1 MDSIRESVH
10 EIGHT
15 RSFTGCSTCRSRH
28 VKCDEGR
35 PTCSM
40 CEYLGITCEGYKK
53 DIFFDFESSSGNHG
67 VRFRRPLLSLEDRER
82 MSEWLTS
89 SVPPKQTLKI
99 LSHIDEECEQAS
111 SSDEIDIRRGP
122 FGGFRI
128 NPGRSAVPVP
138 VPCEP
143 VVNVNHPED
152 TESSP
157 PQDLITMNNNYE
169 LSPPLP
175 LSPWSQG
182 LMHLIFDLPENVP
195 SPPSPGLLEAM
206 LNPQG
211 GNNTELHEYM
221 PVGFMPDPYYN
232 NATSPTS
239 LSSTSTTKSFPYDA
253 VFLLKHYAS
262 AVISLMTPLRHSKTP
277 WHVLFIPHAKNC
289 LAALA
294 LNDEMS
300 HACLCAF
307 YGMLAISAFSLGGVS
322 RSQTWLEKAVIYKEE
337 ARKHARMMLM
347 TAYDVPKVA
356 KYKSI
361 LMALLTMVQVL
372 MFSGNRSETE
382 CYFLEAEKFIRLR
395 GLKRKKSRKV
405 RLLHHC
411 YAFERIIHESIFIC
425 GASSTQRHHI
435 RTAIES
441 SGLGMYSLDSL
452 SFRLTGW
459 KNLNQEMMRVRGQE
473 EGENDLHLERPGL
486 WSSTLYPEIFGIPEQ
501 WVFLLSQVVRLGKE
515 KDAAEGEDTTNCL
528 SLKDFINRA
537 KTLED
542 SINNLHL
549 PSRNT
554 FAPGNINSKLD
565 QDIID
570 NMLEAMQNA
579 LAIYF
584 YRRVHDVDASILQTK
599 VVGVL
604 DRLLRCEYADSTVVH
619 GSAGFIWPAF
629 IAACE
634 AEDSSVQATFS
645 NWFENSACRSGL
657 SCFTDTLDNIQ
668 RIWQEKSCANGKSV
682 TWLDLMKNTVPLQS
696 HL

>member
-1 MDSIRESVH
+1 
-10 EIGHT
+10 
-15 RSFTGCSTCRSRH
+15 
-28 VKCDEGR
+28 
-35 PTCSM
+35 M
-40 CEYLGITCEGYKK
+40 CEHFGIACEGYKK
-53 DIFFDFESSSGNHG
+53 DIFFDFESSSGNNG
-67 VRFRRPLLSLEDRER
+67 ARFRRPLLSLEDRER

-89 SVPPKQTLKI
+89 SAPPKQTLKI
-99 LSHIDEECEQAS
+99 LSHIDETCEKAPLK
-111 SSDEIDIRRGP
+111 DDVDIHRGP
-122 FGGFRI
+122 FGAFRI
-128 NPGRSAVPVP
+128 TQGRGTASLP

-143 VVNVNHPED
+143 VVNVNNSED
-152 TESSP
+152 TNSSSP
-157 PQDLITMNNNYE
+157 QEISTVNNNYE
-169 LSPPLP
+169 LSTPPP

-182 LMHLIFDLPENVP
+182 LMHLIFDQPGNVL
-195 SPPSPGLLEAM
+195 SPPSPGFLEAM
-206 LNPQG
+206 LDSQLER
-211 GNNTELHEYM
+211 NTEPHEYM
-221 PVGFMPDPYYN
+221 PLDLMPDPHYN

-239 LSSTSTTKSFPYDA
+239 LSSASTTISVPHDA

-307 YGMLAISAFSLGGVS
+307 YGTLSISAFSLGGVS
-322 RSQTWLEKAVIYKEE
+322 RSQTWLEKAMMYKQE
-337 ARKHARMMLM
+337 ARKHARMMLT

-361 LMALLTMVQVL
+361 LMALLTMVQVSI
-372 MFSGNRSETE
+372 FSGNRSETE

-425 GASSTQRHHI
+425 GANSTQRHHI

-473 EGENDLHLERPGL
+473 EGENDLHLERPGF

-501 WVFLLSQVVRLGKE
+501 WIFLLSQVIRLGKE
-515 KDAAEGEDTTNCL
+515 KDTAEGDGTRKCL
-528 SLKDFINRA
+528 SLKEFIGRA

-554 FAPGNINSKLD
+554 SALENNNNSQLD

-604 DRLLRCEYADSTVVH
+604 DRLLRCQQADSTVVH

-634 AEDSSVQATFS
+634 AEDSSVQVSFS

>member
-1 MDSIRESVH
+1 
-10 EIGHT
+10 
-15 RSFTGCSTCRSRH
+15 
-28 VKCDEGR
+28 
-35 PTCSM
+35 
-40 CEYLGITCEGYKK
+40 
-53 DIFFDFESSSGNHG
+53 
-67 VRFRRPLLSLEDRER
+67 
-82 MSEWLTS
+82 MSKWLTS
-89 SVPPKQTLKI
+89 TAPPKQTLKI
-99 LSHIDEECEQAS
+99 ISHIDELCEQMS
-111 SSDEIDIRRGP
+111 FTDDVNIHRGP
-122 FGGFRI
+122 FGAFRTI
-128 NPGRSAVPVP
+128 QTQSAVPVP
-138 VPCEP
+138 VPCKSIM
-143 VVNVNHPED
+143 NVNHQED

-157 PQDLITMNNNYE
+157 RHDLIDANKNDE
-169 LSPPLP
+169 LIPPPP
-175 LSPWSQG
+175 LSPTSQG
-182 LMHLIFDLPENVP
+182 LMHLMFDQPENVL
-195 SPPSPGLLEAM
+195 SPPSPEFLEAI
-206 LNPQG
+206 LNQQG
-211 GNNTELHEYM
+211 DEDRSFNEYIQG
-221 PVGFMPDPYYN
+221 GFMPDPYYN
-232 NATSPTS
+232 TATSLTP
-239 LSSTSTTKSFPYDA
+239 LSSTNTTKSIPHDT

-262 AVISLMTPLRHSKTP
+262 TVISLMTPLRHSKTP

-307 YGMLAISAFSLGGVS
+307 YGTLAISAFSLGGVS
-322 RSQTWLEKAVIYKEE
+322 RSQTWLEKAMMYKEE
-337 ARKHARMMLM
+337 ARKHGLMMLM

-361 LMALLTMVQVL
+361 LMALLTMVQVS
-372 MFSGNRSETE
+372 MFSGSRSETE
-382 CYFLEAEKFIRLR
+382 YYFLEAEKFIRLR

-425 GASSTQRHHI
+425 AANSTQRHHI
-435 RTAIES
+435 RTAIEA

-501 WVFLLSQVVRLGKE
+501 WVFLLSQVIRLGKE
-515 KDAAEGEDTTNCL
+515 KDATEGDDATSGL
-528 SLKDFINRA
+528 SLKDFISRA

-542 SINNLHL
+542 TIKNIHL
-549 PSRNT
+549 PNRNA
-554 FAPGNINSKLD
+554 FSIENNNSQLD
-565 QDIID
+565 QDIVD
-570 NMLEAMQNA
+570 NMLEAMKNA

-599 VVGVL
+599 VVGIL
-604 DRLLRCEYADSTVVH
+604 DKLLHCEHADSTVVH
-619 GSAGFIWPAF
+619 GSTGFIWPAF

-634 AEDSSVQATFS
+634 AEDPSVQASFS
-645 NWFENSACRSGL
+645 DWFENSACRSGL

-668 RIWQEKSCANGKSV
+668 RIWREKSCANGRSV
-682 TWLDLMKNTVPLQS
+682 TWLDFMKSTMPLQS

>member
-1 MDSIRESVH
+1 
-10 EIGHT
+10 
-15 RSFTGCSTCRSRH
+15 
-28 VKCDEGR
+28 
-35 PTCSM
+35 M
-40 CEYLGITCEGYKK
+40 CEYFGIVCEGYKK
-53 DIFFDFESSSGNHG
+53 DIFFDFESSSGNHR

-82 MSEWLTS
+82 MSKWLTS
-89 SVPPKQTLKI
+89 SAPPKQTLKI
-99 LSHIDEECEQAS
+99 LSHIDEACEQTPS
-111 SSDEIDIRRGP
+111 TDDVDIHRGP
-122 FGGFRI
+122 FGAFRI
-128 NPGRSAVPVP
+128 KQGQSAVPLP

-143 VVNVNHPED
+143 VTNVNHPEY
-152 TESSP
+152 SP
-157 PQDLITMNNNYE
+157 PQDVMTMNNHYE
-169 LSPPLP
+169 LSQPPP

-182 LMHLIFDLPENVP
+182 LTHLIFDQPVNVP
-195 SPPSPGLLEAM
+195 SPPSPGFLEAM
-206 LNPQG
+206 LDPRVEG
-211 GNNTELHEYM
+211 NTEPHEYM
-221 PVGFMPDPYYN
+221 EVGFMLDAYYN
-232 NATSPTS
+232 NASSPTS
-239 LSSTSTTKSFPYDA
+239 LSSTSTTKSIPHDV

-307 YGMLAISAFSLGGVS
+307 YGTLAISAFSLGGLS
-322 RSQTWLEKAVIYKEE
+322 RSQTWLEKAMMYKQE

-361 LMALLTMVQVL
+361 LMALLTMVQVS

-425 GASSTQRHHI
+425 GANSTQRHHI

-459 KNLNQEMMRVRGQE
+459 KDLNQEMMRVRGQE

-501 WVFLLSQVVRLGKE
+501 WVFLLSQVIRLGKE
-515 KDAAEGEDTTNCL
+515 KDAAG
-528 SLKDFINRA
+528 
-537 KTLED
+537 
-542 SINNLHL
+542 
-549 PSRNT
+549 
-554 FAPGNINSKLD
+554 FA
-565 QDIID
+565 
-570 NMLEAMQNA
+570 
-579 LAIYF
+579 F
-584 YRRVHDVDASILQTK
+584 
-599 VVGVL
+599 
-604 DRLLRCEYADSTVVH
+604 RLLLW
-619 GSAGFIWPAF
+619 G
-629 IAACE
+629 
-634 AEDSSVQATFS
+634 
-645 NWFENSACRSGL
+645 N
-657 SCFTDTLDNIQ
+657 
-668 RIWQEKSCANGKSV
+668 RI
-682 TWLDLMKNTVPLQS
+682 
-696 HL
+696 

>member
-1 MDSIRESVH
+1 
-10 EIGHT
+10 
-15 RSFTGCSTCRSRH
+15 
-28 VKCDEGR
+28 
-35 PTCSM
+35 M

-82 MSEWLTS
+82 MSKWLTS

-111 SSDEIDIRRGP
+111 SSDDIDIHRGP
-122 FGGFRI
+122 FGAFRI
-128 NPGRSAVPVP
+128 NQGGSAVPVI
-138 VPCEP
+138 VPCEA

-157 PQDLITMNNNYE
+157 PQGLITMNNHYE
-169 LSPPLP
+169 LSSPLP

-182 LMHLIFDLPENVP
+182 LMHLIFDQPENVP
-195 SPPSPGLLEAM
+195 SPPFPGYLEAM
-206 LNPQG
+206 LNAQRG
-211 GNNTELHEYM
+211 SNTELHEYM
-221 PVGFMPDPYYN
+221 PVGFVPDPYYN
-232 NATSPTS
+232 NAISPTS
-239 LSSTSTTKSFPYDA
+239 LSSTSTTKSVPHDA

-322 RSQTWLEKAVIYKEE
+322 RSQTWLEKAMIYKEE

-411 YAFERIIHESIFIC
+411 YAFERIIHESIFVC
-425 GASSTQRHHI
+425 GANSIQRHHI

-501 WVFLLSQVVRLGKE
+501 WVFLLSQVIRLGKE

-528 SLKDFINRA
+528 SLKDFIGRA

-542 SINNLHL
+542 SINNLNL

-554 FAPGNINSKLD
+554 SAPENVNSQLD
-565 QDIID
+565 QNIID

-634 AEDSSVQATFS
+634 AEDSSVQASFS

-696 HL
+696 QL